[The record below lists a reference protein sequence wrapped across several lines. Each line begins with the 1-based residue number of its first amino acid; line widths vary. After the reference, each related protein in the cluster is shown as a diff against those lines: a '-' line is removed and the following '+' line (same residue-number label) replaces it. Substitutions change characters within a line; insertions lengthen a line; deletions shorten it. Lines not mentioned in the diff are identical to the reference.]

1 MFANMNRDQGK
12 NANRLCLLP
21 ESELT
26 HLLYL
31 AVENSPIS
39 TWIADSNG
47 TLVYENRANREL
59 FGIERDDEVVGKYNI
74 LKDEELIRKGLLPQ
88 IRRIF
93 EEGGSTE
100 FIIDYDFAQVRHVT
114 VARPTHKI
122 LRVFIFAILDEQKRV
137 QYVFVQHE
145 DYTEK
150 WRTER
155 ELQASQQRYREL
167 VEEVSDW
174 VWAVDAA
181 GRYTYSSPV
190 VERVLGYKPEEVIGT
205 SIFDLINPD
214 DRKKCEEEFHKIA
227 AEGKEIV
234 RCLNRNLRKDGSV
247 VWLETNG
254 KPIYDETGK
263 LIGFRG
269 ISRDV
274 TERVR
279 IEEALRYHA
288 EFDRIITRLST
299 NFINLP
305 LDQIDDGINEA
316 LRVIGEFT
324 GADRSYIFLF
334 RDNLQR
340 MDNTHEWTAPG
351 IRSFRGRL
359 INLATKDFP
368 WFMERML
375 RQEVVYAPQVEDL
388 PPEASAE
395 KAEFQFEDIKS
406 LVNVP
411 MVYRGNLVGFLGFDS
426 VSAKKAWAE
435 DIIALLRIVGEI
447 FVNALERKRAEEALH
462 ESESQYRLLV
472 QMMIEGL
479 AKVDRD
485 YVFTYVNDALCTML
499 GYSRDELLGHSIL
512 EFIHEDFLS
521 LMHEQ
526 IAKRKRGE
534 SGKYETAWKAKDGRK
549 VYTLISPR
557 PILDEKGEFTGSI
570 AVLTDIT
577 EREQAEE
584 ALRRSEARFRT
595 IIDTAPALIL
605 AYDREGIIRQVNP
618 AFEEFTGYSREE
630 LLNRSMFDTFAPLEL
645 TGPQNEVTNKVFS
658 GETVTGQEW
667 YIKRSDDTAG
677 YALVNTTPLY
687 GEDGRVEL
695 ALAIGVDVTDR
706 KLAEARRRELEA
718 HKRDFYRRTILA
730 ATEGKLVITD
740 RSEVFQIAGP
750 AIETWHIADGAD
762 LGKVRNAIAE
772 IAEAA
777 GMDEDRI
784 YDFVLAVGEA
794 TTNALKHARGGAASL
809 HKKDD
814 SFIFMMND
822 NGPGIEA
829 LTLPEVALKRGY
841 TTAESLGMGYKA
853 MISIADKVY
862 LATGPEGTT
871 VAIEMALTAPAA
883 PTGIPDTWAKLEL
896 ST

>member
-1 MFANMNRDQGK
+1 MNRDQSK
-12 NANRLCLLP
+12 NTNRLCLVP
-21 ESELT
+21 ESELAY
-26 HLLYL
+26 LLSF

-47 TLVYENRANREL
+47 TLIYENQANRKL
-59 FGIERDDEVVGKYNI
+59 FGIGRDDEVVGKYNI
-74 LKDEELIRKGLLPQ
+74 LEDEELVRKGLLPQ
-88 IRRIF
+88 IRRVF
-93 EEGGSTE
+93 DEGGSAE
-100 FIIDYDFAQVRHVT
+100 FIVDYDFSQVKHVT
-114 VARPTHKI
+114 VAHPTHKV
-122 LRVFIFAILDEQKRV
+122 LRTFMFAILDDQKSVR
-137 QYVFVQHE
+137 YVVVQHE
-145 DYTEK
+145 DYTDKWHAEK
-150 WRTER
+150 ALLES
-155 ELQASQQRYREL
+155 EEKYREL

-190 VERVLGYKPEEVIGT
+190 VERILGYKPGEVVGK
-205 SIFDLINPD
+205 SIFDFIHPD
-214 DRKKCEEEFHKIA
+214 DRRRCEEEFRKVA

-234 RCLNRNLRKDGSV
+234 RCLNRNLREDGSV

-254 KPIYDETGK
+254 KPIYSKTGE

-269 ISRDV
+269 VARDV

-288 EFDRIITRLST
+288 EFDRIITKLST
-299 NFINLP
+299 KFINLP
-305 LDQIDDGINEA
+305 LDEIDDGINEA

-324 GADRSYIFLF
+324 HADRSYIFLF

-340 MDNTHEWTAPG
+340 MDNTHEWVAPG
-351 IRSFRGRL
+351 IRPFRGRL
-359 INLATKDFP
+359 ENLATKDFP

-375 RQEVVYAPQVEDL
+375 RQEVVYVPQVEDL

-426 VSAKKAWAE
+426 VNARKAWTE

-447 FVNALERKRAEEALH
+447 FVNALERKRTEEALR
-462 ESESQYRLLV
+462 ESEAQYRLLV

-479 AKVDRD
+479 AKVDGD
-485 YVFTYVNDALCTML
+485 YIFTYVNDALCTML

-526 IAKRKRGE
+526 IARRRKGE
-534 SGKYETAWKAKDGRK
+534 FGKYETAWKAKDGRK

-557 PILDEKGEFTGSI
+557 PILNERGEFTGSI

-577 EREQAEE
+577 ERIRAEE

-595 IIDTAPALIL
+595 IVDTAPALIL
-605 AYDREGIIRQVNP
+605 SYDREGIIRQVNP
-618 AFEEFTGYSREE
+618 AFEAFTGCSRKQ
-630 LLNRSMFDTFAPLEL
+630 LLNRSIFDTFIPLEL
-645 TGPQNEVTNKVFS
+645 ADPKNEVINRVFK

-667 YIKRSDDTAG
+667 YANRSDGTTG

-687 GEDGRVEL
+687 DEGGRVGL
-695 ALAIGVDVTDR
+695 ALAIGVDITDR
-706 KLAEARRRELEA
+706 KLAEARRRELET

-730 ATEGKLVITD
+730 ATEGKLVITE

-750 AIETWHIADGAD
+750 AIETWQIANGAD

-777 GMDEDRI
+777 GMEADRI

-794 TTNALKHARGGAASL
+794 TTNALKHAHGGTASL
-809 HKKDD
+809 HKKND
-814 SFIFMMND
+814 SLMFVMTD

-853 MISIADKVY
+853 IISVADKVY

-871 VAIEMALTAPAA
+871 VAVEMALTAPSSPA
-883 PTGIPDTWAKLEL
+883 GIPDTWAKLEL

>member
-1 MFANMNRDQGK
+1 M
-12 NANRLCLLP
+12 
-21 ESELT
+21 
-26 HLLYL
+26 
-31 AVENSPIS
+31 
-39 TWIADSNG
+39 
-47 TLVYENRANREL
+47 
-59 FGIERDDEVVGKYNI
+59 
-74 LKDEELIRKGLLPQ
+74 
-88 IRRIF
+88 
-93 EEGGSTE
+93 
-100 FIIDYDFAQVRHVT
+100 
-114 VARPTHKI
+114 
-122 LRVFIFAILDEQKRV
+122 
-137 QYVFVQHE
+137 
-145 DYTEK
+145 
-150 WRTER
+150 
-155 ELQASQQRYREL
+155 
-167 VEEVSDW
+167 
-174 VWAVDAA
+174 
-181 GRYTYSSPV
+181 
-190 VERVLGYKPEEVIGT
+190 
-205 SIFDLINPD
+205 
-214 DRKKCEEEFHKIA
+214 
-227 AEGKEIV
+227 EGK
-234 RCLNRNLRKDGSV
+234 RR
-247 VWLETNG
+247 
-254 KPIYDETGK
+254 P
-263 LIGFRG
+263 
-269 ISRDV
+269 
-274 TERVR
+274 
-279 IEEALRYHA
+279 
-288 EFDRIITRLST
+288 
-299 NFINLP
+299 
-305 LDQIDDGINEA
+305 
-316 LRVIGEFT
+316 
-324 GADRSYIFLF
+324 
-334 RDNLQR
+334 
-340 MDNTHEWTAPG
+340 
-351 IRSFRGRL
+351 
-359 INLATKDFP
+359 
-368 WFMERML
+368 
-375 RQEVVYAPQVEDL
+375 
-388 PPEASAE
+388 
-395 KAEFQFEDIKS
+395 
-406 LVNVP
+406 
-411 MVYRGNLVGFLGFDS
+411 
-426 VSAKKAWAE
+426 
-435 DIIALLRIVGEI
+435 
-447 FVNALERKRAEEALH
+447 
-462 ESESQYRLLV
+462 
-472 QMMIEGL
+472 EGL
-479 AKVDRD
+479 H
-485 YVFTYVNDALCTML
+485 VNFAT
-499 GYSRDELLGHSIL
+499 
-512 EFIHEDFLS
+512 
-521 LMHEQ
+521 
-526 IAKRKRGE
+526 
-534 SGKYETAWKAKDGRK
+534 
-549 VYTLISPR
+549 
-557 PILDEKGEFTGSI
+557 PILDERGEFTGSI

-605 AYDREGIIRQVNP
+605 AYDRERIIRQVNP

-645 TGPQNEVTNKVFS
+645 TGPQNEVTNRVFS

-871 VAIEMALTAPAA
+871 VAVEMALTAPAA